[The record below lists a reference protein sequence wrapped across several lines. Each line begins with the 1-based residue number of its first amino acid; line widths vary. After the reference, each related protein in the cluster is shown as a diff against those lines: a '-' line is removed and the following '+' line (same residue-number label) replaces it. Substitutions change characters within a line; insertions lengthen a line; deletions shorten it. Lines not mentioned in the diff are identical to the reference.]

1 MIRNT
6 ITTIG
11 MISFILSIIALLS
24 TIIIFTVSSL
34 NTLPDRLLVI
44 VFILSTVSMYLMTEE
59 DVILEKEDKEKQ

>member
-11 MISFILSIIALLS
+11 MISFILSIMALLS

-59 DVILEKEDKEKQ
+59 DAILEKEDKEKQ